1 MHLKKMGYFF
11 LLILSFILMPL
22 NVWAKDETQIN
33 ITSSQTHVDVGQDLE
48 IKTEISTTK
57 NLYALTATLSYDN
70 TVFESINSSNFILA
84 GNWSDVVYNATNKKF
99 GLINKS
105 GKIENG
111 NIFTLKLHVKENAKV
126 GETYINLSNIE
137 TSDALA
143 NYKLP
148 DSSFKVIITKDAAE
162 NETIPTT
169 SKQNTVSK
177 EQVKIAFPTK
187 TLMIITSFLA
197 IIFILLCIFLK
208 NKNKKKT
215 LGITLGLFIST
226 ILIITLLFWKS
237 SGKTDVNKDGKTD
250 YNDAKDIIKYLIDS
264 K

>member
-48 IKTEISTTK
+48 IKTEISTSK

-70 TVFESINSSNFILA
+70 AVFESINSSNFILG

-111 NIFTLKLHVKENAKV
+111 NIFTLKLHVKENAKA

-143 NYKLP
+143 NYKLQ
-148 DSSFKVIITKDAAE
+148 DSSFKVLLLKMLPRMKPFLLLV
-162 NETIPTT
+162 N
-169 SKQNTVSK
+169 
-177 EQVKIAFPTK
+177 KI
-187 TLMIITSFLA
+187 L
-197 IIFILLCIFLK
+197 FLK
-208 NKNKKKT
+208 KK
-215 LGITLGLFIST
+215 
-226 ILIITLLFWKS
+226 
-237 SGKTDVNKDGKTD
+237 
-250 YNDAKDIIKYLIDS
+250 
-264 K
+264 